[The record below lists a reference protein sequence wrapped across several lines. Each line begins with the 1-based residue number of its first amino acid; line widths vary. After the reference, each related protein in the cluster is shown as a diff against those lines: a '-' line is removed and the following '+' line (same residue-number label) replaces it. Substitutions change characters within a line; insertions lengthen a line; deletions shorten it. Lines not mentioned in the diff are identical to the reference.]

1 MESVVSAT
9 QARINLGKLIRQ
21 VLAGDVVIIEHIG
34 KPAVV
39 VLSVEEYTK
48 LKAKRQQ
55 GWRETLEKILQL
67 IAQMQAR
74 SEGKLLLTPPAEI
87 IQEIREERDAKLDS
101 VC

>member
-39 VLSVEEYTK
+39 VLSLEE
-48 LKAKRQQ
+48 
-55 GWRETLEKILQL
+55 
-67 IAQMQAR
+67 
-74 SEGKLLLTPPAEI
+74 
-87 IQEIREERDAKLDS
+87 
-101 VC
+101 